1 MAVECKDCKPKPK
14 KPFLHE
20 HIRTS
25 LFANHYDFFHII
37 YGKNMK
43 LTKEFCNIARM
54 VKEKFVTIYNKLDE
68 IESFDE
74 TNFAK
79 TRKEMGVL
87 LKEFTKLY

>member
-1 MAVECKDCKPKPK
+1 MESKDCKPKPK

-25 LFANHYDFFHII
+25 LFANHYDFFHNY
-37 YGKNMK
+37 YGKTAK

-54 VKEKFVTIYNKLDE
+54 VKEKFVAIYNKLDE
-68 IESFDE
+68 IEGFDE
-74 TNFAK
+74 NNFAK
-79 TRKEMGVL
+79 ARKEMGAL